1 MLAAAASSKTNLKRI
16 KRHLKYEVLRKQQY
30 PAGLSNHCPVCEYS
44 CNKMGIRGV
53 SVSLAL
59 LLLIAAAGFETVVAD
74 DATDG

>member
-1 MLAAAASSKTNLKRI
+1 
-16 KRHLKYEVLRKQQY
+16 
-30 PAGLSNHCPVCEYS
+30 
-44 CNKMGIRGV
+44 MGIRGV